1 MSEQDNFLA
10 VKHQSKITTTRIHV
24 KLKQELK
31 RELEQKAANNHMS
44 LSQLLL
50 QSARNSTI
58 TITIKS
64 VEAPRLSKEMLV
76 MTAAYNKFGAQLN
89 MLAKHCNTFKEKSE
103 TMQIL
108 TALLNIQRSVAELK
122 SQVFGEP

>member
-10 VKHQSKITTTRIHV
+10 VKQQSKITTTRIHV

-31 RELEQKAANNHMS
+31 LELKQKAANNHMS

-58 TITIKS
+58 TIKR

-108 TALLNIQRSVAELK
+108 TALLNIQRSVADLK
-122 SQVFGEP
+122 SQVFEES

>member
-10 VKHQSKITTTRIHV
+10 VKKQSKITTTRIHV

-58 TITIKS
+58 TIKR

-108 TALLNIQRSVAELK
+108 TALLNIQRGVAELK
-122 SQVFGEP
+122 SQVLGEP

>member
-10 VKHQSKITTTRIHV
+10 VSRQSKTTSTRIHV

-31 RELEQKAANNHMS
+31 RELEQKAVNNHMS

-58 TITIKS
+58 TIKR

-122 SQVFGEP
+122 SQVLGEP

>member
-10 VKHQSKITTTRIHV
+10 VKQQSKITTTRIHV
-24 KLKQELK
+24 RLKQELK

-58 TITIKS
+58 TIKS

-76 MTAAYNKFGAQLN
+76 MTAAYNRFGAQLN

-103 TMQIL
+103 TMQIF
-108 TALLNIQRSVAELK
+108 TALLDIQRGIAELK
-122 SQVFGEP
+122 SQVFGKS

>member
-10 VKHQSKITTTRIHV
+10 VKQQSKITTTRIHV
-24 KLKQELK
+24 RLKQELK

-58 TITIKS
+58 TIKS

-76 MTAAYNKFGAQLN
+76 MTAAYNRFGAQLN

-103 TMQIL
+103 TMQIFI
-108 TALLNIQRSVAELK
+108 ALLDIQRGIAELK
-122 SQVFGEP
+122 SQVFGKS

>member
-10 VKHQSKITTTRIHV
+10 VKQQSKITTTRIHV

-31 RELEQKAANNHMS
+31 LELEQKAANNHMS

-58 TITIKS
+58 TIKR

-108 TALLNIQRSVAELK
+108 TALLNIQRSVADLK
-122 SQVFGEP
+122 SQVFEED

>member
-10 VKHQSKITTTRIHV
+10 VKKQSKITTTRIHV

-58 TITIKS
+58 TIKR

-89 MLAKHCNTFKEKSE
+89 MLAKHCNTFKAKSE

-108 TALLNIQRSVAELK
+108 TALLNIQRGVAELK
-122 SQVFGEP
+122 SQVLGEP

>member
-10 VKHQSKITTTRIHV
+10 VKQQSKISTTRIHV

-58 TITIKS
+58 TIKS
-64 VEAPRLSKEMLV
+64 VEAPKLTKEMLV
-76 MTAAYNKFGAQLN
+76 MTAAYNRFGAQLN

-103 TMQIL
+103 TMRIL
-108 TALLNIQRSVAELK
+108 TALVDIQRGIAELK
-122 SQVFGEP
+122 SQVFGES

>member
-1 MSEQDNFLA
+1 MIMQENLLA
-10 VKHQSKITTTRIHV
+10 VTKPSKITTTRIHV
-24 KLKQELK
+24 KLRQELK
-31 RELEQKAANNHMS
+31 RELELKAVSNHMS

-58 TITIKS
+58 TIKK
-64 VEAPRLSKEMLV
+64 VEAPKLSKEMLV

-103 TMQIL
+103 TMRVL
-108 TALLNIQRSVAELK
+108 AALVDIERSIVELR
-122 SQVFGEP
+122 SRVLGEA

>member
-50 QSARNSTI
+50 QSARNS